1 MDKKVVVSDSVII
14 LSGMLYL
21 VKNKVTESVIT

>member
-1 MDKKVVVSDSVII
+1 MNKKVVVSDSVII